1 MTTVL
6 IILALIVFII
16 YLFQSDKKEV
26 IQKNIQRGG
35 LAKRFPNFVEYC
47 KNSTVAGSSQ
57 PEFVKDNGEYIEY
70 RISIKVNDSMGYFH
84 QGLQNSFG
92 TFLYVFAISPKGRKI
107 NGPIIQVHNG
117 KDRTLPEDLTS
128 FEYEFM
134 FSELI
139 DKMENT
145 KDFARKFMDE

>member
-6 IILALIVFII
+6 IILAIIAFVF

-26 IQKNIQRGG
+26 VKRNIQRGG
-35 LAKRFPNFVEYC
+35 LANRFPNFVEYC
-47 KNSTVAGSSQ
+47 KNSTVAGSSR
-57 PEFVKDNGEYIEY
+57 PEFVKDDGEYIEY
-70 RISIKVNDSMGYFH
+70 RTIIKVNNSVGYFH

-92 TFLYVFAISPKGRKI
+92 TFLYVFAKSPKGKKI

-117 KDRTLPEDLTS
+117 KDNTLPEDLSS

-134 FSELI
+134 FSQLI
-139 DKMENT
+139 DNMENM